1 MIGAMRPTL
10 VAVALCAGCSSPVD
24 QVQSDAAKA
33 IDADLSATCLV
44 KGNYDALP
52 AIAGTAAMV
61 QGATTLTFVLDP
73 GPPGKDDL
81 FFRLV
86 PNKGAFS
93 AGLAPGTYTISGA
106 DANYTTCGLCTNLIA
121 DITMQGPSKFYFASS
136 GTVTLTS
143 VTAPITGTAHD
154 LAFTEIDIS
163 TGATNGPCV
172 SHIASADFTAQ

>member
-1 MIGAMRPTL
+1 MRWTAIAIAFVGA
-10 VAVALCAGCSSPVD
+10 CGSSSVD
-24 QVQSDAAKA
+24 GTTDAAKA
-33 IDADLSATCLV
+33 IDADMSATCLV
-44 KGNYDALP
+44 KGSYNTLP
-52 AIAGTAAMV
+52 AIAGTLGMV

-93 AGLAPGTYTISGA
+93 AGLAPGTYPISGA

-121 DITMQGPSKFYFASS
+121 DITAQGPSKFYYASS
-136 GTVTLTS
+136 GTVTLNS
-143 VTAPITGTAHD
+143 VTSPITGSAQN

-163 TGATNGPCV
+163 TGASDGPCV
-172 SHIASADFTAQ
+172 SSIPLVDFSAM